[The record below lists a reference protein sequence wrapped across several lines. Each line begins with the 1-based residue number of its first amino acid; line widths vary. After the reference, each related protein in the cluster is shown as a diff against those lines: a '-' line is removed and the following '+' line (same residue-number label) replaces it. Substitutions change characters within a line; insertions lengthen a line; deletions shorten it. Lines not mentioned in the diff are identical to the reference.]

1 MQSDVSNILE
11 ATPEERGRAWY
22 TALIGY
28 KARVDQ
34 EPVPEEAT
42 SNEAEDVHLGVD
54 DHPGDQPGVSIPPPS
69 QPAGVPPP
77 SQPAPS
83 QPPAVPQQPPA
94 HAPPPSDYITRA
106 EMVSMLANTESRLM
120 AHMVSLWGNM
130 ESRLMAQ
137 IDALREEVK
146 AYTDKKAEEE
156 VRMFSY

>member
-1 MQSDVSNILE
+1 M
-11 ATPEERGRAWY
+11 
-22 TALIGY
+22 
-28 KARVDQ
+28 
-34 EPVPEEAT
+34 PEEAT
-42 SNEAEDVHLGVD
+42 SQSAEDVRLGADEHLG
-54 DHPGDQPGVSIPPPS
+54 DQSEANIPPLS
-69 QPAGVPPP
+69 QPVGVPPP